1 MRALLSGIL
10 LFFCASGAFTA
21 DAQRPNI
28 LILMA
33 EDMSARVG
41 AFGDDVAVTPN
52 LDALA
57 RQGVRFPNVFTT
69 AGVCAPSRAGHI
81 LGMHQISTGTQHM
94 RTSGRPQGGY
104 FSVPPAEVKAY
115 PELLRAAGYY
125 TYTDFKLDYQFSH
138 ARANSGPF
146 TIWDAQGSKA
156 SEWRNKADGQPFFA
170 LINFMET
177 HESGVFTPLGTMP
190 NSFTHLMMQG
200 MRWWSLDADAPTVV
214 SSDQVMVPPYYPD
227 TQTVRDDISRHYN
240 NIALMDARVGEV
252 LEQLEADGLA
262 EDTIVIWTT
271 DHGDGLP
278 RAKRELH
285 DAGTRVPMIIRWPD
299 HLRPAYLQ
307 PGQLD
312 KRLLSFVD
320 LAPTIL
326 TLSAIKPP
334 EYLHGEN
341 FLDPVATPRNYV
353 FSSRDRIDEVND
365 RQRSVRDQRFRYIR
379 SWYPELAMGHPLEF
393 RDNIAMVR
401 EMREMYVR
409 GKLNPQQARW
419 FQPAG
424 KERLYDIKAD
434 PHELIDL
441 SSNPAYANEL
451 LRLRQALEAHLARIG
466 DWSEESENDMVD
478 RFEPG
483 GERFVT
489 SSPAVSIRDNVLT
502 ARPVSA
508 GSSVGYSLDNGER
521 WLLYSGPV
529 SVPAES
535 QVLVK
540 AVRYGWRESDEVIAR
555 SAQ

>member
-1 MRALLSGIL
+1 MRILLSGVL
-10 LFFCASGAFTA
+10 LFFFASGAFTA
-21 DAQRPNI
+21 DAQRPNV

-41 AFGDDVAVTPN
+41 AFGDNVAVTPN

-94 RTSGRPQGGY
+94 RTSGRPEGGY
-104 FSVPPAEVKAY
+104 FSVPPVEVKAY

-138 ARANSGPF
+138 AAANSGPF

-156 SEWRNKADGQPFFA
+156 SGWRDKADGQPFFA

-190 NSFTHLMMQG
+190 NSFTHLIMQG
-200 MRWWSLDADAPTVV
+200 MRWWRLDADAPTVV
-214 SSDQVMVPPYYPD
+214 SSDQVVVPPYYPD

-240 NIALMDARVGEV
+240 NIALMDARVGEI
-252 LEQLEADGLA
+252 LQQLENDGLA

-299 HLRPAYLQ
+299 HFRPAHLQ

-320 LAPTIL
+320 IAPTIL
-326 TLSAIKPP
+326 KLSAIKPP

-341 FLDPVATPRNYV
+341 FLDPAATPRTYV

-379 SWYPELAMGHPLEF
+379 SWYPELEMGHPLEF
-393 RDNIAMVR
+393 RENIAMVR
-401 EMREMYVR
+401 EMRQMHLG

-441 SSNPAYANEL
+441 ASNPAYANEL
-451 LRLRQALEAHLARIG
+451 QRLRQALEAHLARVG
-466 DWSEESENDMVD
+466 DWSEQSENDMVD
-478 RFEPG
+478 SFEPG

-489 SSPAVSIRDNVLT
+489 SSPTVSIKDNVLT
-502 ARPVSA
+502 AMPVSA

-555 SAQ
+555 STQ